1 MLYIELPCWATDGAL
16 HSGGLTGVLMLLLLS
31 HQEVAANVLLHVRAA
46 VKRRDEAVEAE
57 RYITAGIAEFPGI
70 VERIQAGSQ
79 TQQVSGRRQA
89 NPRRISSDARGRQAE
104 DKA

>member
-1 MLYIELPCWATDGAL
+1 MMEA
-16 HSGGLTGVLMLLLLS
+16 V
-31 HQEVAANVLLHVRAA
+31 ANVLLHVRAA
-46 VKRRDEAVEAE
+46 VERRDEAVEAE
-57 RYITAGIAEFPGI
+57 RYTTAGIAEFPGI

-89 NPRRISSDARGRQAE
+89 ALRSISSDARGRQAE